1 MRRGDRAASNE
12 PMVHILCRTRLSQR
26 MKALKEE
33 LTTNQIVYT
42 VREDLG
48 DLIELAGNLQRMVIV
63 LFKEQS
69 ADLEY

>member
-1 MRRGDRAASNE
+1 
-12 PMVHILCRTRLSQR
+12 

-48 DLIELAGNLQRMVIV
+48 ELMSPEKSGRRMVIIV
-63 LFKEQS
+63 FKEQK
-69 ADLEY
+69 DG

>member
-48 DLIELAGNLQRMVIV
+48 DLELASNLQRMVIV

>member
-1 MRRGDRAASNE
+1 MRRGDNTASNE
-12 PMVHILCRTRLSQR
+12 PMVHILCKTRLSQR

-48 DLIELAGNLQRMVIV
+48 DLYEVASNQ
-63 LFKEQS
+63 
-69 ADLEY
+69 